1 MADENVI
8 VKVLGLYWDIDRD
21 RYLYNTEFEW
31 DGNFTKRSALRFT
44 NRAFDP
50 LGWLAPISTWRR
62 LFIRKLCDKK
72 LGWEDSFEF
81 LDDLAKQWLHLVRE
95 THIAVTAS
103 KARQVT
109 FTNNSELHN
118 LSDASIE
125 AYGAVVYVRT
135 PPSLEN
141 PEGSVHLVNAKG
153 KVTPRKGIC
162 TVPRFELSGVVVAGH
177 LVSYLRKAWDIP
189 DTITVFIW

>member
-31 DGNFTKRSALRFT
+31 NSNFTKRSALRFT

-50 LGWLAPISTWRR
+50 LGWLAPIRTWRR

-72 LGWEDSFEF
+72 LGWEESFEF

-109 FTNNSELHN
+109 FTNNSELH
-118 LSDASIE
+118 IFF
-125 AYGAVVYVRT
+125 RCQ
-135 PPSLEN
+135 
-141 PEGSVHLVNAKG
+141 H
-153 KVTPRKGIC
+153 
-162 TVPRFELSGVVVAGH
+162 
-177 LVSYLRKAWDIP
+177 
-189 DTITVFIW
+189 